1 MDGPRGHC
9 TKCNKSGRERQIP
22 YDLTYVWN
30 LKSKQNQVLRY
41 KERIGL
47 QRQERGG
54 ERDEWRQQLRNS
66 SYEIS
71 KSWRCKVYSVV
82 TIVNNTLWHI

>member
-22 YDLTYVWN
+22 YDLTYMWN

-41 KERIGL
+41 KEQTGDY
-47 QRQERGG
+47 EAEGGG
-54 ERDEWRQQLRNS
+54 EMDEWSQQLQNS

-71 KSWRCKVYSVV
+71 TSWRCKVQHGDY
-82 TIVNNTLWHI
+82 H

>member
-22 YDLTYVWN
+22 YDLTYMWN

-41 KERIGL
+41 KEQTGDY
-47 QRQERGG
+47 RGG
-54 ERDEWRQQLRNS
+54 RGVLKWMNGVNS
-66 SYEIS
+66 YKIPVM
-71 KSWRCKVYSVV
+71 K
-82 TIVNNTLWHI
+82 